1 MPIYSEDHEAREM
14 AIDIIRTLN
23 DYFSHIDIDRVF
35 FVRTRKSRS
44 RAIARI
50 HSLST
55 IWRYVLNEKPMY
67 IIEVIDENF
76 SSLDHEDKI
85 KVLIHELLHIP
96 KKFSGGLRPHGRYVN
111 RYIVEK
117 LYRIY
122 SERRL

>member
-1 MPIYSEDHEAREM
+1 VPMYSEDHEVREM

-76 SSLDHEDKI
+76 SSLNHEDKI

-96 KKFSGGLRPHGRYVN
+96 KKFSGGLRPHGKYVN

>member
-1 MPIYSEDHEAREM
+1 MPKYSEDLETREM
-14 AIDIIRTLN
+14 TLDIIRTLN
-23 DYFSHIDIDRVF
+23 DYFSYIDMSRIF
-35 FVRTRKSRS
+35 FIRTRKSRS

-50 HSLST
+50 HSLPN
-55 IWRYVLNEKPMY
+55 IWRYVLNEKPLY

-76 SSLDHEDKI
+76 SSLNHEKKI

-96 KKFSGGLRPHGRYVN
+96 KRFSGGLRPHGKYVN

-122 SERRL
+122 IERSL